1 VGVPAAEGVTVI
13 AELADKLSNTVPVIV
28 GVRVA
33 ILGVDETVEL
43 AAWLPDTVILID
55 LVAVVE
61 LLSLLLCVKDGVG
74 VTVPS
79 AEDVTDKLSNTVPVT
94 L

>member
-1 VGVPAAEGVTVI
+1 MGVPAAEGVTVI
-13 AELADKLSNTVPVIV
+13 AELADKLSNTVPVIL
-28 GVRVA
+28 GVRVT

-61 LLSLLLCVKDGVG
+61 LLSLLLCDKDGVG

-79 AEDVTDKLSNTVPVT
+79 AEVVIDKLSNTVPVT

>member
-13 AELADKLSNTVPVIV
+13 AELADKLSNTVPVIL
-28 GVRVA
+28 GVRVT

-61 LLSLLLCVKDGVG
+61 LLSLLLCDKDGVG

-79 AEDVTDKLSNTVPVT
+79 AEVVIDKLSNTVPVT

>member
-1 VGVPAAEGVTVI
+1 MTVI
-13 AELADKLSNTVPVIV
+13 AELADKLSNTVPVVV
-28 GVRVA
+28 GVRVT
-33 ILGVDETVEL
+33 ILGVAETVEL

-61 LLSLLLCVKDGVG
+61 LLSLLLCVKDGVV

-79 AEDVTDKLSNTVPVT
+79 AEELNVTAKLADKLFNTVPVT